1 MRHFFLFAVLTVFVS
16 MSCKESSTA
25 LPPELVTAQRAFD
38 SAATD
43 ETYNNYISKILEH
56 IQNSPK
62 GTDQTAVLLSAAE
75 ASQKMSKVDQEII
88 FLNNL
93 IRNYPKYPERKEKI
107 LRMIGLLHGAGRH
120 TVADVMAICF
130 IKAFPSDPAVAD
142 LKSKLPKV
150 VEPAEKMIEVARAVF
165 ADSIQGFN
173 ESSARVFVDA
183 CEAFAMALPEDPE
196 SPEYLFKA
204 AETSNTLRTYEKSF
218 SLYDWIIDN
227 YPRHDRAPISLF
239 MKGFLFDG
247 TLNDSTNAAR
257 YYNEFL
263 EKYPSNQ
270 FAKDARILLENLG
283 KTDEEVLQDL
293 MKKNP
298 EKVQ

>member
-1 MRHFFLFAVLTVFVS
+1 MRYFIHVVVLMVFFS
-16 MSCKESSTA
+16 ISCKKTSSA
-25 LPPELVTAQRAFD
+25 LSPELIEAKKAFD
-38 SAATD
+38 NSATD
-43 ETYNNYISKILEH
+43 ETYNNYITRILEH
-56 IQNSPK
+56 LQNSPK
-62 GTDQTAVLLSAAE
+62 GTNQIEVLMSAAL
-75 ASQKMSKVDQEII
+75 ASNKMNKVDQEII

-93 IRNYPKYPERKEKI
+93 IKNYPDFPERKEQI
-107 LRMIGLLHGAGRH
+107 IRMIGLLHGAGRH

-130 IKAFPSDPAVAD
+130 IKAYPEDPSVAD

-150 VEPAEKMIEVARAVF
+150 VEPEAMMMEVARSVF
-165 ADSIQGFN
+165 ADTIQGFSETN
-173 ESSARVFVDA
+173 ARIFVDA
-183 CEAFAMALPEDPE
+183 CEAFAMALPKDPE

-218 SLYDWIIDN
+218 SLYDWIIDL
-227 YPRHDRAPISLF
+227 YPQHTRAPISLF

-247 TLNDSTNAAR
+247 TLNDSANAAK

-270 FAKDARILLENLG
+270 FAKDAKILLENLG

-298 EKVQ
+298 ENAQ